1 MYSFVYNKVRNH
13 LKHSH
18 AEDLVYIY
26 TNSRLLR
33 HRRGPTLIQWYRLNT
48 VHSDDDLDGD
58 DQDDTEDQDPHEEG
72 DDIDNNDVEPM
83 DFDEN
88 ALDSDDSHSDGNDN
102 GGDGDFAIYDFNEDV
117 MIRPSEARHVH
128 HEGPIDGAP
137 FEVLSTEQGV
147 RRDHTTPTVA
157 TGTVESD
164 VGASQ
169 PLNDS
174 HRSSERH
181 AGDDAPHIDEPV
193 IALHDIVPTTVHI
206 ETTNASPESNHPI
219 QIEALHVPEPHM
231 APTPTT
237 LGSASTS
244 ELHSHAQSQHRPLT
258 RSIASSSPLV
268 VPRELRV
275 GATLVA
281 TRNQLRSVG

>member
-1 MYSFVYNKVRNH
+1 MYSFVHNKVRNC
-13 LKHSH
+13 LKHSR

-26 TNSRLLR
+26 TNTRLLR
-33 HRRGPTLIQWYRLNT
+33 HRRGPTPVQWYGLNT

-58 DQDDTEDQDPHEEG
+58 DQDDAEDQDPHEEG

-88 ALDSDDSHSDGNDN
+88 ALDLDDSHSDGNDD

-117 MIRPSEARHVH
+117 MIRPSKARHVH

-137 FEVLSTEQGV
+137 FEVLSTEQDV
-147 RRDHTTPTVA
+147 WRDHTIPTVA
-157 TGTVESD
+157 TGNVESN
-164 VGASQ
+164 VCASQ
-169 PLNDS
+169 PVNVS
-174 HRSSERH
+174 RRSSERH

-193 IALHDIVPTTVHI
+193 IALHDTVPTTVHI
-206 ETTNASPESNHPI
+206 EIANDSLESNHPI
-219 QIEALHVPEPHM
+219 QIEELHVPKPRT

-244 ELHSHAQSQHRPLT
+244 ELHSHAQPHC
-258 RSIASSSPLV
+258 RSTKTQVNPGSALKRTKHHQSDPSNVPGILGSSYL
-268 VPRELRV
+268 
-275 GATLVA
+275 
-281 TRNQLRSVG
+281 